1 MTKKSTR
8 VTDSGGNIFADLDV
22 DAPDEMLAKAQLAHA
37 IISIIKHRHMTQ
49 AKAAKVLGTD
59 QAKVSALAN
68 GRLGGF
74 SIERLIHFTKALD
87 RDVEIRI
94 SKKPHTRPKARLHV
108 VPA

>member
-1 MTKKSTR
+1 MK
-8 VTDSGGNIFADLDV
+8 VTDGSGNIFADLGV

-37 IISIIKHRHMTQ
+37 IIGIIKHRHMIQ
-49 AKAAKVLGTD
+49 VEAAKVLGTD
-59 QAKVSALAN
+59 QAKISALAN

-94 SKKPHTRPKARLHV
+94 RRKPRSRSKARFHV
-108 VPA
+108 VLA

>member
-1 MTKKSTR
+1 MTKKTTK
-8 VTDSGGNIFADLDV
+8 VTDSSGNIFADLGV

-37 IISIIKHRHMTQ
+37 IISIVTHRHMTQ
-49 AKAAKVLGTD
+49 AEAAKVLGTD
-59 QAKVSALAN
+59 QAKISALAN

-74 SIERLIHFTKALD
+74 SIERLIHFTNALD

-94 SKKPHTRPKARLHV
+94 RKKPRSRSEARFHV